1 MGEVVQFPA
10 PKEEEEP
17 PFEVMVS
24 TMYSDG
30 RVRTWLNDRVKSPG
44 QFLWVHE
51 RISTIVE
58 TLSDLRGDGER

>member
-1 MGEVVQFPA
+1 
-10 PKEEEEP
+10 
-17 PFEVMVS
+17 
-24 TMYSDG
+24 MYSDG
-30 RVRTWLNDRVKSPG
+30 RVRTWLNDKVKSPD